1 MERAPLRPVPSR
13 PPSPVDPAEAI
24 RHVAGELSTLDAPA
38 AEALALVALAGR
50 SRDELAGERGL
61 SSEELAEALARARK
75 ALRRRLHP
83 LPGSGWCER
92 AERLISDRIDD
103 ALRDPGPARL
113 AVHLANCSRCVEH
126 DRRLIQ
132 AHDALVAGFVESVAP
147 TPEAQPQADAAPQ
160 PPEEPAS
167 APAAPLRIVDAA
179 AKASGPAPRSES
191 APEPDEAAAPPETA
205 EPPALEADAP
215 TALPP
220 ADESL
225 ALPEPEDPPALP
237 DPGDAPAL
245 PDAEDP
251 ATIAE
256 TEDAPALPD
265 VGEPPAMPEAD
276 EVIVAPEG
284 AKADDADAQ
293 PTSGEAGSLAEVVP
307 IPTAPRTPRPAPSPV
322 SRPPL
327 DRGQPPARPATPS
340 RAPVQPLRRPSPPN
354 PRWERLAATYPP
366 LRTPD
371 SSRPPASEDTLAAV
385 VPLLV
390 IAALGIFVLAFAVLT
405 VGF

>member
-24 RHVAGELSTLDAPA
+24 RHVTGELSTLDAPA

-92 AERLISDRIDD
+92 AERLISDRIYDV
-103 ALRDPGPARL
+103 LRDPGPARL

-126 DRRLIQ
+126 DRRLMQ
-132 AHDALVAGFVESVAP
+132 AHGALVAGFVESVAP
-147 TPEAQPQADAAPQ
+147 TPDAQPQADAGSE

-167 APAAPLRIVDAA
+167 APAAPLRIVDVT
-179 AKASGPAPRSES
+179 AKASGPAPRYES
-191 APEPDEAAAPPETA
+191 APEPDEAAAPPETV
-205 EPPALEADAP
+205 EPPGLDADAP
-215 TALPP
+215 TGLPP

-237 DPGDAPAL
+237 DPQDAPAL

-251 ATIAE
+251 ATITE
-256 TEDAPALPD
+256 TGKSQALPD
-265 VGEPPAMPEAD
+265 A
-276 EVIVAPEG
+276 
-284 AKADDADAQ
+284 
-293 PTSGEAGSLAEVVP
+293 SGGAGSLAEVVP
-307 IPTAPRTPRPAPSPV
+307 IPTSPRTPRPV

-327 DRGQPPARPATPS
+327 GRGQPPARPATPS
-340 RAPVQPLRRPSPPN
+340 GAPVQPLRRPSPPN
-354 PRWERLAATYPP
+354 PAWDRLAATYRPLSPP
-366 LRTPD
+366 G
-371 SSRPPASEDTLAAV
+371 SSRPPVRDDTLAAV
-385 VPLLV
+385 VPLLL
-390 IAALGIFVLAFAVLT
+390 IAALGIFMLAFAVLA
-405 VGF
+405 VGL